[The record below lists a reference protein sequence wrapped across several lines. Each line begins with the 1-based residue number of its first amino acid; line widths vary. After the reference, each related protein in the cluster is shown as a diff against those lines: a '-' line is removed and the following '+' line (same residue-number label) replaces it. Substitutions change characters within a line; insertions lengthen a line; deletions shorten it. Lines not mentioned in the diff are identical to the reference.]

1 VPKRKNDN
9 EIQVSFIV
17 KKSEHAVISEKA
29 KKYGM
34 TLAGYVKFCALN
46 ANIEAKIA
54 ENLN

>member
-1 VPKRKNDN
+1 MPKRKNDN